1 MLKKGSKLNSIL
13 TGTCPQCHEGKMYRS
28 RNAYNPTETLKM
40 HDHCSACG
48 LRYQIEPSFFYG
60 AMYVSYGLG
69 VAFAVAAF
77 IITYVFIG
85 TELNTAFYSII
96 GTLIIFMP
104 IIMRLSRNIWI
115 HLFVKYNP
123 SALKRKEGVI
133 S

>member
-40 HDHCSACG
+40 HDHCSECG
-48 LRYQIEPSFFYG
+48 FKYQIEPAFFYG
-60 AMYVSYGLG
+60 AMYVSYALG
-69 VAFAVAAF
+69 VAFAMAAF
-77 IITYVFIG
+77 IIAYVFIG
-85 TELNTAFYSII
+85 TELNTAFYAII
-96 GTLIIFMP
+96 GALIVFMP

-115 HLFVKYNP
+115 NMFVKYNP
-123 SALKRKEGVI
+123 SASKKYQASI

>member
-28 RNAYNPTETLKM
+28 RNSYNPTETLKM
-40 HDHCSACG
+40 HDHCSECG
-48 LRYQIEPSFFYG
+48 LKYQIEPSFFYG

-69 VAFAVAAF
+69 IAFAVAAF

-123 SALKRKEGVI
+123 SALKRKKGEI